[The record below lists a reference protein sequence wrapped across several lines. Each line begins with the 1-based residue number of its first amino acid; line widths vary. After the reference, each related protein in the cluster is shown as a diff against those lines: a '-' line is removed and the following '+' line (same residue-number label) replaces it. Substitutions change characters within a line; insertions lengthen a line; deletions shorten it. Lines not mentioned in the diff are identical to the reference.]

1 MGQKNRN
8 TRVVPRS
15 KNVGRKKWKKGQS
28 SSSNPETK
36 RFREAA
42 KSRFFNKQSGPS
54 SLTVDALAKHN
65 EVQVDGD
72 GDAILSGDESDR
84 LTAGGKTFNT
94 WATNWTD
101 CTNVTFNKVHRYWAS
116 NSALHREI
124 LAILAAVTE
133 VIKSEG
139 GTETET
145 EYFAALMTALE
156 TTEGL
161 DSLTAITYLL
171 NLVLKR
177 VPPPVLRSR
186 FSEVARQLLD
196 IMATHADGD
205 STSLLKSLLMS
216 LSTLLRVQ
224 EPAVWSNSSTHRIY
238 SGLLTFTTHKKP
250 KVRKAAHKGVC
261 IILMG
266 SLFMTQGDPPPHH
279 PAASITAKFCIQK
292 IEECGGTGDATDT
305 LHTLSLLK
313 EVMGHLPQHSTKSVC
328 ETILRLM
335 TLSNPMVTASS
346 MQTLHSLF
354 ASNPK
359 ISSFSSE
366 LNGQIITALYDYQP
380 SENDVQPMQAWL
392 TVMEKAHINLVKLD
406 EKLGISHLP
415 RLFSTAMASLL
426 SDKEEVRSS
435 AAKAMKSLL
444 KTCLGTV
451 SEGLVSVVR
460 SAPDGSPTPI
470 HKLVCAMDSGLTYQ
484 FHASWGHVLNIFSI
498 FFEVFGKQCPH
509 LFKKS
514 LSSIASLRDSP
525 RFAYK
530 AELDHAFGCAVKYM
544 GPRQVLQAVPLN
556 ITGEN
561 DDYSFPTSWMLP
573 VIRDNLHN
581 TELGFF
587 TSYFLPLAAKFRQR
601 AIEDNAGDSVVVKKS
616 YEALHGQ
623 IWSMLSGFCTK
634 PTDLAQSFKTIAKVL
649 GTAISDRPELRM
661 EVMSALRKL
670 VNQSKEDES
679 SKKAVSQFAKNFLPI
694 LFNLFT
700 AEPEKDKDPTRL
712 AVLETV
718 KCYLQIADSQLVYS
732 FCDKCLEKLTE
743 EDISSFRRQA
753 LLDLAIGMVSYLDN
767 TRLRLLLDFC
777 KANLQNTDR
786 SLQKKCY
793 RYMEELCAC
802 RCETSQKFIQDN
814 LSEVQEVLLSSLSTS
829 SPSSKAPRLR
839 CLINI
844 FQQLG
849 EDQQDFLLAVVPEAI
864 LCTKELAERA
874 RAASYGL
881 LVEMGKAQIRWA
893 DNSDLTP
900 QAAVHTYF
908 RTVMA
913 GLAGSPQMVS
923 ATLLALTRVL
933 YEFKDHIDGLLLESI
948 IDNACL
954 LLTSRAREIVKSA
967 LSFIKVLLSA
977 YQDTTLAPH
986 LKKLM
991 SNLVS
996 MKEDARHHFR
1006 FKAKEI
1012 YAKLIRKF
1020 GYETIYGMAPASIHK
1035 ILVNIRKTQERAKK
1049 AKKAGKAGDDTD
1061 SEDEEQLRSRP
1072 ETVEEMLQDTD
1083 SEMEE
1088 DDNKKKKKGEKK
1100 SSKGD
1105 KGAWLQEGNEDEI
1118 MDFLDT
1124 AASKKVMATKP
1135 LGKKE
1140 GTKQKDGGF
1149 KKAADGRLIIT
1160 QEGEDEGAGGQISD
1174 EDDLD
1179 ELLEAMEKGSGAT
1192 KRAKKRKIE
1201 DIASEAGGSVA
1212 SSRYKAGG
1220 RGIHRSLTGD
1230 VNKKIKTD
1238 KPIGGEYKSKK
1249 AGGDMKKKG
1258 KPDPYAYVPLDFQSL
1273 NKRKKAKMQGRF
1285 NNLVK
1290 GARKGAMK
1298 GSKGK
1303 GSKGKR

>member
-8 TRVVPRS
+8 ARVVPRS
-15 KNVGRKKWKKGQS
+15 KNVGRKKWKKGHS

-36 RFREAA
+36 IFREAA

-54 SLTVDALAKHN
+54 SLTEGALAKHN
-65 EVQVDGD
+65 EGQVD
-72 GDAILSGDESDR
+72 GDAILSDDESDR
-84 LTAGGKTFNT
+84 QTAGGKTFNT

-116 NSALHREI
+116 NSALHKEI

-133 VIKSEG
+133 VIKSQG

-171 NLVLKR
+171 NIVLKR
-177 VPPPVLRSR
+177 VPPTVLRSR

-196 IMATHADGD
+196 VMATHVDGE
-205 STSLLKSLLMS
+205 STSLLKSLIMS
-216 LSTLLRVQ
+216 LATLLRVQ

-250 KVRKAAHKGVC
+250 KVRKAAHQGVC
-261 IILMG
+261 IILRG

-292 IEECGGTGDATDT
+292 VEECGGSGDATDT

-313 EVMGHLPQHSTKSVC
+313 EVVGLLPQHSTKSVC

-346 MQTLHSLF
+346 MQTLHGLF
-354 ASNPK
+354 SSNPK
-359 ISSFSSE
+359 ISNFSSE

-392 TVMEKAHINLVKLD
+392 VVMEKAHINLVKLD

-415 RLFSTAMASLL
+415 RLFSTGMANLL
-426 SDKEEVRSS
+426 SDKEEVTAT
-435 AAKAMKSLL
+435 AAKTMKSLL

-451 SEGLVSVVR
+451 SDGLVGVVR

-470 HKLVCAMDSGLTYQ
+470 HKLVRAVDTGLSYQ

-498 FFEVFGKQCPH
+498 FFEVFGKQCPQ

-514 LSSIASLRDSP
+514 LPSIASLRDSP

-530 AELDHAFGCAVKYM
+530 AELDHTFGCAVKYM
-544 GPRQVLQAVPLN
+544 GPRQVLQVVPLN

-561 DDYSFPTSWMLP
+561 DDYSFPTSWMIP
-573 VIRDNLHN
+573 VIRDNLYK

-601 AIEDNAGDSVVVKKS
+601 ALEGNDGDSVVVKKS
-616 YEALHGQ
+616 YEALHLQ
-623 IWSMLSGFCTK
+623 IWSMLPGFCTK
-634 PTDLAQSFKTIAKVL
+634 PTDLTQSFKTIAKVL
-649 GTAISDRPELRM
+649 GTAISDWPGLRM
-661 EVMSALRKL
+661 EVMSSLRKL
-670 VNQSKEDES
+670 INQSKEDES

-700 AEPEKDKDPTRL
+700 ADPEKDKDPTRL

-718 KCYLQIADSQLVYS
+718 KCYLQVADSQLVLS
-732 FCDKCLEKLTE
+732 FCDKCMGKLEE
-743 EDISSFRRQA
+743 ENITSFRRQA
-753 LLDLAIGMVSYLDN
+753 LLDLVIGMVSYIDN
-767 TRLRLLLDFC
+767 TRLRLMLDFC
-777 KANLQNTDR
+777 KTNLQNTDR

-793 RYMEELCAC
+793 RYMEEVCAC
-802 RCETSQKFIQDN
+802 QCDTTRQFIQDN
-814 LSEVQEVLLSSLSTS
+814 LAEVQEVLLSSLSTS

-849 EDQQDFLLAVVPEAI
+849 DAEQDFLLAVVPEAI

-874 RAASYGL
+874 RTAAYGL

-893 DNSDLTP
+893 DNSDATH

-908 RTVMA
+908 RTLMA
-913 GLAGSPQMVS
+913 GLAGSPQMIS

-933 YEFKDHIDGLLLESI
+933 YEFKDHIDGLMLESI

-954 LLTSRAREIVKSA
+954 LLTSRAREVVKST

-1006 FKAKEI
+1006 FKSKEI

-1020 GYETIYGMAPASIHK
+1020 GYETICGMAPASIHK
-1035 ILVNIRKTQERAKK
+1035 ILINIRKTEERAKK
-1049 AKKAGKAGDDTD
+1049 ARKAGKAKED
-1061 SEDEEQLRSRP
+1061 SDSDEEGHLRSQP
-1072 ETVEEMLQDTD
+1072 ETVEELLQDTD

-1088 DDNKKKKKGEKK
+1088 DTDNKKKKKGEKK

-1124 AASKKVMATKP
+1124 TASKKVVATKP
-1135 LGKKE
+1135 LAKKQV
-1140 GTKQKDGGF
+1140 TKSKDAGF

-1160 QEGEDEGAGGQISD
+1160 EGSEDGGAGGQISD

-1201 DIASEAGGSVA
+1201 DIASEAGGSVV

-1220 RGIHRSLTGD
+1220 HGIHRPMSGD
-1230 VNKKIKTD
+1230 AKTKTN

-1249 AGGDMKKKG
+1249 AGGDMKKKD
-1258 KPDPYAYVPLDFQSL
+1258 KPEPYAYVPLDFQSL

-1303 GSKGKR
+1303 GSKGKK

>member
-1 MGQKNRN
+1 
-8 TRVVPRS
+8 
-15 KNVGRKKWKKGQS
+15 
-28 SSSNPETK
+28 
-36 RFREAA
+36 
-42 KSRFFNKQSGPS
+42 
-54 SLTVDALAKHN
+54 
-65 EVQVDGD
+65 
-72 GDAILSGDESDR
+72 
-84 LTAGGKTFNT
+84 
-94 WATNWTD
+94 
-101 CTNVTFNKVHRYWAS
+101 
-116 NSALHREI
+116 
-124 LAILAAVTE
+124 
-133 VIKSEG
+133 
-139 GTETET
+139 
-145 EYFAALMTALE
+145 MTAME
-156 TTEGL
+156 TTEAL

-171 NLVLKR
+171 SLVLKR
-177 VPPPVLRSR
+177 VPPTVLRSR

-196 IMATHADGD
+196 LMATHTDGD
-205 STSLLKSLLMS
+205 STSLLKSLIMS
-216 LSTLLRVQ
+216 LAALLRVQ

-250 KVRKAAHKGVC
+250 KVRKAAHKAVC
-261 IILMG
+261 IVLRG
-266 SLFMTQGDPPPHH
+266 SVFMTQGDPPPHH

-292 IEECGGTGDATDT
+292 IEECGGTGNATDT
-305 LHTLSLLK
+305 LHTLALLK
-313 EVMGHLPQHSTKSVC
+313 DVVGLLHQHSTKSVC

-359 ISSFSSE
+359 TTSFSSE

-380 SENDVQPMQAWL
+380 SENDVQPMQAWM
-392 TVMEKAHINLVKLD
+392 TVMEKAHNNLVRLD

-426 SDKEEVRSS
+426 SDKEEVQAS
-435 AAKAMKSLL
+435 AAKTMKNLL

-451 SEGLVSVVR
+451 SEGLVGVVR
-460 SAPDGSPTPI
+460 SAPEGSPTPV
-470 HKLVCAMDSGLTYQ
+470 HKLVRAVDSGLSYQ

-498 FFEVFGKQCPH
+498 FFEVFGKQCPQ

-514 LSSIASLRDSP
+514 MSSIASLRDSP

-561 DDYSFPTSWMLP
+561 DDYSFPTSWMIP
-573 VIRDNLHN
+573 VIRDNIYN

-601 AIEDNAGDSVVVKKS
+601 ALEDNAGDSVVVKKS
-616 YEALHGQ
+616 YEALHRQ
-623 IWSMLSGFCTK
+623 IWSMLPGFCTK
-634 PTDLAQSFKTIAKVL
+634 PTDLSQSFKTIAKVL
-649 GTAISDRPELRM
+649 GTAISDWPELRM
-661 EVMSALRKL
+661 EVMSSLRKL
-670 VNQSKEDES
+670 INQSKEDELC
-679 SKKAVSQFAKNFLPI
+679 KAAVSKFAKNFLPI

-700 AEPEKDKDPTRL
+700 VDPEKEKDPTRL
-712 AVLETV
+712 AVLETT
-718 KCYLQIADSQLVYS
+718 KCYLQIADSQLVHS
-732 FCDKCLEKLTE
+732 FCDKCLEKLIE
-743 EDISSFRRQA
+743 ENITSFRRQA
-753 LLDLAIGMVSYLDN
+753 LLDLMIGMVSYLDQ
-767 TRLRLLLDFC
+767 TRLRLLLDYC
-777 KANLQNTDR
+777 KPNLQNTDR

-793 RYMEELCAC
+793 RYLEELCAC
-802 RCETSQKFIQDN
+802 RCDTSRQFIQEN
-814 LSEVQEVLLSSLSTS
+814 LSEIQEVLLSSLSTS

-844 FQQLG
+844 FQQLRDS
-849 EDQQDFLLAVVPEAI
+849 EQDFVLAVVPEAI

-874 RAASYGL
+874 RIAAYGL

-893 DNSDLTP
+893 DNSNTTT
-900 QAAVHTYF
+900 QVAVHNYF
-908 RTVMA
+908 RTLMA

-954 LLTSRAREIVKSA
+954 LLMSRAREVVKST

-977 YQDTTLAPH
+977 YKDTTLAPH

-1012 YAKLIRKF
+1012 YSKLIRKF
-1020 GYETIYGMAPASIHK
+1020 GYETIYGMAPPSIHK

-1049 AKKAGKAGDDTD
+1049 SKKADKGHED
-1061 SEDEEQLRSRP
+1061 SDSDMEEHLRTQP

-1088 DDNKKKKKGEKK
+1088 DRENKKKKKGEKK
-1100 SSKGD
+1100 PSKGD

-1135 LGKKE
+1135 LAKKQT
-1140 GTKQKDGGF
+1140 TKPKDGGF

-1160 QEGEDEGAGGQISD
+1160 QESDDEGAGGKISD

-1201 DIASEAGGSVA
+1201 DIGSEAGGSVM

-1220 RGIHRSLTGD
+1220 RGIHRNLTD
-1230 VNKKIKTD
+1230 EDKKMKTD

-1303 GSKGKR
+1303 GSKGKK